1 MTTACSATGSE
12 VPMNNVDVKIN
23 DEGMRELEAE
33 VRRNLTEGAPFS
45 LGCPGCGKS
54 YDAALGRN
62 ECPYCGF
69 STEVSLG

>member
-1 MTTACSATGSE
+1 
-12 VPMNNVDVKIN
+12 MNNVDVKIN

-45 LGCPGCGKS
+45 LDCPGCGKA